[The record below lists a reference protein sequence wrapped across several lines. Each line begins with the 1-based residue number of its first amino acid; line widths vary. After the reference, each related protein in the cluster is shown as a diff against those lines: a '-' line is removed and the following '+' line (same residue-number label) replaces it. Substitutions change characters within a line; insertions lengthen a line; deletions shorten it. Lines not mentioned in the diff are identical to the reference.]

1 MALKKTKAM
10 TNYTPPAWAA
20 LPAGSHRLSCPHCG
34 KESRRD
40 RTMGVTIEHD
50 GAGVAHCF
58 RCEHVETFRP
68 DQGHRERMART
79 PRPPA
84 PPPAQKH
91 LTLNEAARALW
102 KSSLPIEPGTPAGRY
117 LSARSCVQPPVASH
131 LRWLPA
137 HPHFT
142 GHRGPCLI
150 GLLTDAVTREAR
162 SLHFTWIQADGKKAP
177 VEPPRMYLGQ
187 HVRVGT
193 VCRLWP
199 DEAVTY
205 GLAVGE
211 GVESV
216 LSLAWAFTPAWACMD
231 ASGLAALPVLDGVE
245 SLLVACDRDMAGE
258 KAATAC
264 AERWAAAGRD
274 VLVTRQTV
282 NDMNDLVQQIAVTD
296 EVNQ

>member
-1 MALKKTKAM
+1 M

-68 DQGHRERMART
+68 DQGHRERMTRT

-91 LTLNEAARALW
+91 HTLNEAGRALW
-102 KSSLPIEPGTPAGRY
+102 KPSLPIEPGTPAGRY
-117 LSARSCVQPPVASH
+117 LSARSCVLPPVASH

-137 HPHFT
+137 HRHFSGYT
-142 GHRGPCLI
+142 GPCLLA
-150 GLLTDAVTREAR
+150 LLTDVVTREAR
-162 SLHFTWIQADGKKAP
+162 SLHFTWIRADGKKAD

-187 HVRVGT
+187 HVKAGT

-199 DEAVTY
+199 DSDVTY
-205 GLAVGE
+205 GLAVAE
-211 GVESV
+211 GIETA
-216 LSLAWAFTPAWACMD
+216 LSLAHAYKPAWACVD
-231 ASGLAALPVLDGVE
+231 AGNLAALPVLPGVE
-245 SLLVACDRDMAGE
+245 SLLIACDRDPAGE
-258 KAATAC
+258 QAAAAC
-264 AERWAAAGRD
+264 AERWTNAGAT
-274 VLVTRQTV
+274 VAITRQTL
-282 NDMNDLVQQIAVTD
+282 NDLNDVAQAAVGS
-296 EVNQ
+296 NA